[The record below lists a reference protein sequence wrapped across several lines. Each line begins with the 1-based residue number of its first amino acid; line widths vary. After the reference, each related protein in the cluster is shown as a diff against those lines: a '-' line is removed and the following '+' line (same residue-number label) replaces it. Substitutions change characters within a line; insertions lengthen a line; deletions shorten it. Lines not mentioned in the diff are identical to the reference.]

1 MRKNHC
7 KLANAALRWLA
18 NAPHRAVE
26 NAAEKKV
33 GSGGMA
39 ATFGLSVR
47 RAQIILLNDRDPGVG
62 DSHGR
67 RLRRAFGRR
76 DERAGR
82 RDLELL
88 CDRMR

>member
-1 MRKNHC
+1 MEKNHC

-26 NAAEKKV
+26 HAAEKKV

-47 RAQIILLNDRDPGVG
+47 RARFELLDGRGHGVG
-62 DSHGR
+62 DDHRR
-67 RLRRAFGRR
+67 RLATIPTLIHK
-76 DERAGR
+76 A
-82 RDLELL
+82 
-88 CDRMR
+88 